1 MTNVSQHCDLD
12 VVVYCHRCQL
22 ILYRSVRQIYQTK
35 GGRWE
40 KSITVLRGEVDSHRE
55 CRKMEDCQRR

>member
-1 MTNVSQHCDLD
+1 MTNISDFVDLD

-22 ILYRSVRQIYQTK
+22 ILYRDVRHVYQTK

-40 KSITVLRGEVDSHRE
+40 KGVTILKGYIDSHRE
-55 CRKMEDCQRR
+55 CRKEDIVPV

>member
-1 MTNVSQHCDLD
+1 MTNVSQYLDLD

-22 ILYRSVRQIYQTK
+22 ILYRDVRQVYQTK

-40 KSITVLRGEVDSHRE
+40 KSITVLKDAIDSHRE
-55 CRKMEDCQRR
+55 CRKEDY